1 MTTRDSQ
8 SAAGRCRLQAT
19 RRIFPKTPAP
29 EPTVSKLSIID
40 ATVARFTPT
49 AAIWLYDKNDI
60 VELPYPSL
68 FEILGSALSETLED
82 FPHFA
87 GQIQWAT
94 QDMVKNDAV
103 QRHLGRPVVS
113 HGSPEDPGVELI
125 VAEYDTNLD
134 QVVPSR
140 NERET
145 SLKEWN
151 ASDFQ
156 QSDFLPNTKIALS
169 SLNAIEGLPSMAI
182 QLTAFRCGGIGI
194 SAMIAH
200 PLADAACLMTFMNS
214 WAARSRA
221 LLHPESISG
230 GSKIVKPVFEP
241 SLLDQVAQLSHGG
254 ASDNAKIQKA
264 RSLPMHRFDWWA
276 EDAPGFPSG
285 TKPATQAT
293 MPSAEE
299 MGNTQLSS
307 SSFPPWPTWD
317 MAAPVDHYQIHFSS
331 SELARMKE
339 AAKASLPADMTPCR
353 ISRLDAALAHV
364 WTLINRARNLQD
376 TQNNVYLDITLG
388 LRQRVSPPLPET
400 FVGSPLLLGYVEKIG
415 VEASTTELGPVAAA
429 IRGMMDMFTPDAV
442 AAYIHDAAHEVSPQ
456 RLWQAFLGKHHTLVT
471 SWVRAQAYELDFF
484 GTQQVA
490 RYVQGVMPKIDGL
503 VQVMDVADTGDFDVS
518 ICIQREAMERL
529 LSDPLLRKYE
539 S

>member
-1 MTTRDSQ
+1 
-8 SAAGRCRLQAT
+8 
-19 RRIFPKTPAP
+19 
-29 EPTVSKLSIID
+29 
-40 ATVARFTPT
+40 
-49 AAIWLYDKNDI
+49 
-60 VELPYPSL
+60 
-68 FEILGSALSETLED
+68 
-82 FPHFA
+82 
-87 GQIQWAT
+87 
-94 QDMVKNDAV
+94 MVKNDAV
-103 QRHLGRPVVS
+103 QRHHGRPVVS

-214 WAARSRA
+214 WTARSRA
-221 LLHPESISG
+221 LLHPKSISG
-230 GSKIVKPVFEP
+230 SSKIVKPVFEP

-254 ASDNAKIQKA
+254 APDNAKIQKA

-317 MAAPVDHYQIHFSS
+317 MAAPVDHYQIRFSS

-339 AAKASLPADMTPCR
+339 AAQASLPADMTPCR

-388 LRQRVSPPLPET
+388 LRPRVSPPLPET
-400 FVGSPLLLGYVEKIG
+400 FVGSPLLLGYVEKTG
-415 VEASTTELGPVAAA
+415 VEASTTELGLVAAA

-471 SWVRAQAYELDFF
+471 SWVRAQAYELDFS